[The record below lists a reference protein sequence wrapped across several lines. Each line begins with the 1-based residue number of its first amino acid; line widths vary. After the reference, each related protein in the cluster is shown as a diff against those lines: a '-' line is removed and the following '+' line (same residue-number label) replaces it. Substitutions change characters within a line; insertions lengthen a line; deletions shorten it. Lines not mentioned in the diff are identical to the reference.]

1 MTELQIILK
10 KLREKKG
17 ITQQKLVELSGLG
30 QGTIGDIERGKIKRG
45 SPKTLEKIA
54 GALNLTEDEKIELFS
69 VLVPKDIAI
78 KLKQDEVIEKQKIDI
93 VQVPVYGKVS
103 AGNGELLIDDAQILR
118 YIPMAKGTVPKG
130 AFFLEINGDS
140 MEPTLHDGETALVN
154 PNDIDYIENKIYVSV
169 LHDEGYIKRIVID
182 ENAIMLIS
190 DNPKY
195 RPIFVRE
202 EEKDYFRIIGRVIK
216 VVDVREL

>member
-1 MTELQIILK
+1 MTNLQIILK
-10 KLREKKG
+10 KLRESRG
-17 ITQQKLVELSGLG
+17 ITQQKLADLSGLG
-30 QGTIGDIERGKIKRG
+30 QGTIGDYESGKTKGSIKG
-45 SPKTLEKIA
+45 LEKISK
-54 GALNLTEDEKIELFS
+54 ALNLNEKERAELFGS
-69 VLVPKDIAI
+69 FIPKDIAI
-78 KLKQDEVIEKQKIDI
+78 KLKQDEIIEKQKIGI

-169 LHDEGYIKRIVID
+169 LHDEGYIKRVVID
-182 ENAIMLIS
+182 KNAIMLIS

>member
-1 MTELQIILK
+1 MTNLQIILK
-10 KLREKKG
+10 KLRESRG
-17 ITQQKLVELSGLG
+17 ITQQKLADLSGLG
-30 QGTIGDIERGKIKRG
+30 QGTIGDYESGKTKGSIKG
-45 SPKTLEKIA
+45 LEKISK
-54 GALNLTEDEKIELFS
+54 ALNLNKKERAELFGS
-69 VLVPKDIAI
+69 FIPKDIAI

-93 VQVPVYGKVS
+93 VQVPVYGRVS

-202 EEKDYFRIIGRVIK
+202 EEKEYFRIIGRVVK
-216 VVDVREL
+216 VVDVRDL

>member
-1 MTELQIILK
+1 MSELSIKLK
-10 KLREKKG
+10 KLREEKG
-17 ITQQKLVELSGLG
+17 FTIEKLAEKAEMGK
-30 QGTIGDIERGKIKRG
+30 GTIGDIETGRRNG
-45 SPKTLEKIA
+45 SKKSLEKIA
-54 GALNLTEDEKIELFS
+54 IALNWGNKEKTEWFS
-69 VLVPKDIAI
+69 YLLPKEIRENI
-78 KLKQDEVIEKQKIDI
+78 KANEVIEKQKIDI

-130 AFFLEINGDS
+130 SFFLEINGDS

-216 VVDVREL
+216 VVDVREV